1 MGFEPIDKKKR
12 EKKEKKATNK
22 KRGGLVSD
30 LVRDKKRKKREHVQ
44 SGHRSRGGSWD
55 EINSPICESVIRI
68 IQFRAIRTGD
78 ESFLLFHDRTL
89 HSALRV
95 RDHEN
100 NCALPAML
108 SPSLFVKL
116 HDATRSMDYTF
127 MVISLYVHYTL
138 DFHYICIYILHA
150 TFVNFILCIYVKKR
164 FSCRTYFCV
173 VKCYVRVLHKLLTFC
188 TIKMKVPN

>member
-1 MGFEPIDKKKR
+1 M
-12 EKKEKKATNK
+12 
-22 KRGGLVSD
+22 VSD

-95 RDHEN
+95 RVHEN
-100 NCALPAML
+100 NCVLPVML

-116 HDATRSMDYTF
+116 HDATRSTDYIF
-127 MVISLYVHYTL
+127 MVISLYVHYTFPL
-138 DFHYICIYILHA
+138 YMYIYS
-150 TFVNFILCIYVKKR
+150 TFVNFTLCIYVKR
-164 FSCRTYFCV
+164 WFSYRIYFCV
-173 VKCYVRVLHKLLTFC
+173 VKCYVRVFHKLCYDVL
-188 TIKMKVPN
+188 